1 MVCNYDI
8 SHIPKPL
15 KSSLTDACA
24 HIYTHTGS
32 FTFVVI
38 CFIYNVS
45 YIVQYIDP
53 IPFPAV
59 HSWDVTCSTNN
70 KDDKQK
76 FPLSLVKWEQ
86 ITFDAN
92 FGQTDLTKNAKLVH
106 FMNLEISIY
115 FQCLWNSRQ
124 ECNIISQ
131 GFFYAPNPTYQQ
143 TLEIIRIHAWGGRH
157 RPSFILWP
165 KLVGTLNLLTVT
177 LKVKWKVNQTLPLR
191 LSKAD
196 ITHRLLDDRGSGI
209 MQLPACE
216 KPICLKAIYHKAVEL
231 F

>member
-8 SHIPKPL
+8 SHILKPL

-24 HIYTHTGS
+24 HIYTHTHTGS

-53 IPFPAV
+53 ITFPVV
-59 HSWDVTCSTNN
+59 HSRDVTCSMNN
-70 KDDKQK
+70 KDDKS
-76 FPLSLVKWEQ
+76 FLWAWSNE
-86 ITFDAN
+86 N
-92 FGQTDLTKNAKLVH
+92 KNAILVH
-106 FMNLEISIY
+106 FMHLEISIY

-124 ECNIISQ
+124 ECNIICQ
-131 GFFYAPNPTYQQ
+131 WFFYAPNPTNKQ
-143 TLEIIRIHAWGGRH
+143 TLEIIRIHAWVGRH

-165 KLVGTLNLLTVT
+165 KLVGTLNLLTAT
-177 LKVKWKVNQTLPLR
+177 LKVKWKVNQTLPLPLR

-209 MQLPACE
+209 MQFPACE
-216 KPICLKAIYHKAVEL
+216 KPICLKAIYHKAVDL